1 MANIEK
7 ALIPFVIMI
16 IGINAMM
23 MFMTTLP
30 NSVDG
35 STTYEFGLPSGKQ
48 NEIQGFYTDL
58 EADMNA
64 LSSQT
69 TGVTGSNESRN
80 DIDLLGSILGGLGLA
95 VNAPSLILNLVSF
108 ILMVLFGF
116 LFWIDY
122 FFAPLI
128 AGFAGFMWIAWILKG
143 IFLIIQLVGLV
154 YLFIYIF
161 SGFRKWL
168 INGFVR
174 CSDYKFCRH
183 D

>member
-48 NEIQGFYTDL
+48 DEIQGFYTDL

-69 TGVTGSNESRN
+69 TGVTGSNEARN

-95 VNAPSLILNLVSF
+95 ANAPSLILNLVSF

-128 AGFAGFMWIAWILKG
+128 AGFAGFVWIAWILKG

-161 SGFRKWL
+161 SGFRK
-168 INGFVR
+168 
-174 CSDYKFCRH
+174 
-183 D
+183 

>member
-1 MANIEK
+1 MATIEK

-48 NEIQGFYTDL
+48 DEIQGFYTDL

-95 VNAPSLILNLVSF
+95 STLQQFLICFFCF
-108 ILMVLFGF
+108 ILFGF
-116 LFWIDY
+116 LD
-122 FFAPLI
+122 FFNYW
-128 AGFAGFMWIAWILKG
+128 FC
-143 IFLIIQLVGLV
+143 
-154 YLFIYIF
+154 
-161 SGFRKWL
+161 
-168 INGFVR
+168 GFVW
-174 CSDYKFCRH
+174 FILE
-183 D
+183 